1 MSRTPNPWNNQASVP
16 EGSTDADDSLL
27 FLQRNYEPNEN
38 KEDGFESY
46 SIKARKFKEIQYLRR
61 KSIYFQTCNWLELNA
76 QSNNPLEEK
85 APQNIFQRD
94 IFFNDVAIG
103 DDEPV
108 KPRNIDYSEDFRNN
122 YVNSTVS
129 SALSDR
135 REFSSLV
142 SILEK

>member
-61 KSIYFQTCNWLELNA
+61 KSIFFQNWNWLELNA
-76 QSNNPLEEK
+76 QGSTPLEEK
-85 APQNIFQRD
+85 APQNIFQRQV
-94 IFFNDVAIG
+94 FYNDVAMG

-108 KPRNIDYSEDFRNN
+108 KPKNVDYPEDFRNN
-122 YVNSTVS
+122 FGNSTVS
-129 SALSDR
+129 SAMSDR
-135 REFSSLV
+135 RELSNQV
-142 SILEK
+142 RR